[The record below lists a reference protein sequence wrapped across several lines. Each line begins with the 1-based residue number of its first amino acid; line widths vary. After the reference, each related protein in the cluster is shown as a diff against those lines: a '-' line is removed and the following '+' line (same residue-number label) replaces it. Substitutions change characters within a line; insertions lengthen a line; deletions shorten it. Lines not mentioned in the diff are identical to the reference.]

1 MSMWLLPWLGPIARG
16 AAGVY
21 YRVTISGASLP
32 EGPLLIVANHP
43 NGLVDPLLVS
53 AAAPRPVRY
62 LAKAP
67 LVSHPFIGWL
77 FRALGSIPVYRQQDD
92 PGLMERNAD
101 SLREAQAALGKGAV
115 LALFPEGISHDAP
128 SLSPL
133 KTGAARIALGAA
145 PIADGS
151 IAIVPVGIVLRDKQA
166 FRSEAH
172 VIIGEPIEW
181 PDLARRP
188 VEDQGAV
195 RELTSRIEEGLRGVT
210 VNLEAWEDA
219 PLVECAEAVWAAERG
234 APRDAAARVERLRV
248 ATDLLQEIRRDPEG
262 RWAPLV
268 HSVVRHCR
276 SLERLGLAPA
286 DLHANLSSQ
295 NALRWSLRRIPLVLL
310 PVILVG
316 IAGWLL
322 WWPPYRLT
330 GLVTDRVA
338 GSRDIRATY
347 RLTGGALIYALW
359 LAALV
364 TAAAI
369 WWGGYAAALAT
380 FGAPA
385 LGMAGLWI
393 RERWH
398 AAWLDARR
406 WFLLRGR
413 RSLLRDLGRRQWEIA
428 ERLDA
433 LLRTV
438 PRPASGHPVLR

>member
-1 MSMWLLPWLGPIARG
+1 MWLLPWLGPIARA

-21 YRVTISGASLP
+21 YRTTVSGGSLP
-32 EGPLLIVANHP
+32 DGPLLIVANHP
-43 NGLVDPLLVS
+43 NGLIDPLLVS
-53 AAAPRPVRY
+53 AAARRPVRY

-67 LVSHPFIGWL
+67 LVSHRWVGWF
-77 FRALGSIPVYRQQDD
+77 FRAVGSIPVYRQQDD

-101 SLREAQAALGKGAV
+101 SLREAQAALGKGAA

-145 PIADGS
+145 AVAARPV
-151 IAIVPVGIVLRDKQA
+151 AILPVGIVLRDKQA

-172 VIIGEPIEW
+172 VVIGDPIHW
-181 PDLARRP
+181 ADLARRP

-195 RELTSRIEEGLRGVT
+195 RELTARIEEGLRGVT

-248 ATDLLQEIRRDPEG
+248 ATELLRDIRRDPEG

-268 HSVVRHCR
+268 HAVVRHCR
-276 SLERLGLAPA
+276 SLERIGLSPA
-286 DLHANLSSQ
+286 DLHTDLSTD
-295 NALRWSLRRIPLVLL
+295 NALRWSLRRIPLVVL
-310 PVILVG
+310 PVIVAG
-316 IAGWLL
+316 IAGWIL
-322 WWPPYRLT
+322 WWPAYRLT
-330 GLVTDRVA
+330 GAVTDRVA
-338 GSRDIRATY
+338 GSRDVRATY
-347 RLTGGALIYALW
+347 RLVGGAVVYGLW
-359 LAALV
+359 LTALV
-364 TAAAI
+364 VTVAAWSGAYAAI
-369 WWGGYAAALAT
+369 LTA

-393 RERWH
+393 RERWR

-413 RSLLRDLGRRQWEIA
+413 RSPLRDLRRRQWEIA

-433 LLRTV
+433 LLRTT
-438 PRPASGHPVLR
+438 PRASSPDPALR

>member
-1 MSMWLLPWLGPIARG
+1 MWLLPWLGPIARA

-21 YRVTISGASLP
+21 YRATVSGGSLP
-32 EGPLLIVANHP
+32 DGPLLIVANHP
-43 NGLVDPLLVS
+43 NGLIDPLLVS
-53 AAAPRPVRY
+53 AAARRAVRY

-67 LVSHPFIGWL
+67 LVSHPWVGWF
-77 FRALGSIPVYRQQDD
+77 FRAVGSIPVYRQQDD

-101 SLREAQAALGKGAV
+101 SLREAQAALGKGAA

-145 PIADGS
+145 PIAAGPV
-151 IAIVPVGIVLRDKQA
+151 AILPVGIVLRDKQA

-172 VIIGEPIEW
+172 VVVGEPIEW
-181 PDLARRP
+181 TDLARRP

-195 RELTSRIEEGLRGVT
+195 RELTARIEEGLRSVT

-234 APRDAAARVERLRV
+234 APRDGAARVERMRV
-248 ATDLLQEIRRDPEG
+248 ATELLREIRRDPEG

-268 HSVVRHCR
+268 HAVVRHCR
-276 SLERLGLAPA
+276 SLERIGLAPA
-286 DLHANLSSQ
+286 DLHTDLSTD
-295 NALRWSLRRIPLVLL
+295 NALRWSLRRIPLVVL
-310 PVILVG
+310 PVIVAG
-316 IAGWLL
+316 IAGWIL
-322 WWPPYRLT
+322 WWPAYRLT
-330 GLVTDRVA
+330 GFVTDRVA

-347 RLTGGALIYALW
+347 RLVGGAVVYALW

-364 TAAAI
+364 AAVAA
-369 WWGGYAAALAT
+369 WSGGYAAALTA

-393 RERWH
+393 RERWY

-413 RSLLRDLGRRQWEIA
+413 RSPLRDLRRRQWEIA

-433 LLRTV
+433 LLRAAARS
-438 PRPASGHPVLR
+438 PSADPVHH